1 MENYFHIQALLL
13 KWHKHHG
20 LCSIE
25 QIRNASTNLLYS
37 FNFETSYP
45 LFKVFFPLVR
55 KGFVEFCGD
64 GNYQITKPTLL
75 YYKKEQVSVGLNLL
89 NEQKR
94 IIETQ
99 FELINIDDFEVIRF
113 KSDLNKVMLFSKISN
128 CEFSEPNIPEI
139 LSNFPKISDIV
150 EKFERA
156 SITSSGEFYEVKKH
170 RWKKNKNQTTG
181 VFRISDDAQKYYIRT
196 KLEDLQIP
204 DYRINPDARPISEC
218 YQAAIENLDFL
229 YYDKENNELT
239 VKDINIP
246 ILIDRVLRMAS
257 LQNVLGVHE
266 ENGKT
271 IYENIS
277 LSAVKQLSRI
287 FETHVKIEA

>member
-1 MENYFHIQALLL
+1 MQALLL
-13 KWHKHHG
+13 KWHKHHV

-25 QIRNASTNLLYS
+25 QIRNASTNLLFS

-55 KGFVEFCGD
+55 RGFVEFCGD
-64 GNYQITKPTLL
+64 GKYQITKPTIL

-99 FELINIDDFEVIRF
+99 FEIINIDNFEVIRF
-113 KSDLNKVMLFSKISN
+113 KSELNKIKLFCKISN
-128 CEFSEPNIPEI
+128 CEYSEPNVPEI

-156 SITSSGEFYEVKKH
+156 SITSSGEYYDVKKH

-181 VFRISDDAQKYYIRT
+181 VFRLSDDAQKFYLRT
-196 KLEDLQIP
+196 KKEDLQIP
-204 DYRINPDARPISEC
+204 DYKINPEARPISEC
-218 YQAAIENLDFL
+218 FQAAIDNFDFL
-229 YYDKENNELT
+229 YYDKENKVLT

-257 LQNVLGVHE
+257 LPNAIGVKE
-266 ENGKT
+266 ENRKT

-287 FETHVKIEA
+287 FETQVKIEA